1 MKKIILL
8 LLTVLTIQNV
18 SYAAFPVTENN
29 NSISI
34 VTELPIEDGEN
45 AAKTSMILAGLA
57 VLFSLLMFWA
67 PGFGSLIPMFFAF
80 VFYVAA
86 FIYGF
91 IGLKSKSNKWQAYI
105 GLFAGLLVLLALLI
119 ATGST
124 GDPDLNP
131 DL

>member
-34 VTELPIEDGEN
+34 ATELSIEDGDK
-45 AAKTSMILAGLA
+45 AAKTSMILAGIA
-57 VLFSLLMFWA
+57 VLFNLLMFMTSGWDRT
-67 PGFGSLIPMFFAF
+67 LPMLFAAA
-80 VFYVAA
+80 FYVAA
-86 FIYGF
+86 SIFGL
-91 IGLKSKSNKWQAYI
+91 IGLKSKSKRWQAYI
-105 GLFAGLLVLLALLI
+105 GLLPGLLVLLYLLI
-119 ATGST
+119 STGSF
-124 GDPDLNP
+124 GDPDL